1 MIACHKLNLCNNNV
15 RVKMIG
21 GELDIE
27 ISPDNHI
34 FMIGEAK
41 EVFQG
46 EFELKEFS

>member
-1 MIACHKLNLCNNNV
+1 
-15 RVKMIG
+15 MIG

-41 EVFQG
+41 EVFNG
-46 EFELKEFS
+46 EFELKDIS

>member
-1 MIACHKLNLCNNNV
+1 
-15 RVKMIG
+15 MIG

-41 EVFQG
+41 EVF
-46 EFELKEFS
+46 KVSSN